1 MKVKT
6 KAVVKKTQFSRL
18 ERWIF
23 NDFAFVACQSRFPH
37 STNCL
42 SNKRALQIYI
52 PRRAFGSFVCH
63 FLLLPSLA
71 LASRINQRP
80 ALYVAHAIRSFPARL
95 NHPIFFALECK
106 RFVSLFSVFPFYARA
121 AAKRDS
127 KWNLRNGTVRTYHD
141 NLPKPSGVHWHSLSF
156 LSGLRRCHEF
166 VNESRHCNSQ
176 KFRLVWRIA
185 ARGFYDRWNMTL
197 VSSALQLYH

>member
-42 SNKRALQIYI
+42 SNKRALQILCVTSFFFF
-52 PRRAFGSFVCH
+52 RRLHWLLESIRGRRYLSHMQFIH
-63 FLLLPSLA
+63 FPLA
-71 LASRINQRP
+71 WIIQLFLHSK
-80 ALYVAHAIRSFPARL
+80 
-95 NHPIFFALECK
+95 CK
-106 RFVSLFSVFPFYARA
+106 RFVSLFFFFPFYARA

-141 NLPKPSGVHWHSLSF
+141 NLTKPSGVHWHSLSF
-156 LSGLRRCHEF
+156 LSGLCQCHEF
-166 VNESRHCNSQ
+166 VNESRHCHSQ

-185 ARGFYDRWNMTL
+185 ARSFYDRWNMTL